1 MSDEALLELVYHG
14 REERN
19 LEYKQSMSWQE
30 PVTKAKIAK
39 SAMAMANLPDGG
51 AIVVGVEK
59 SGETHNPSGMEQS
72 HIESF
77 RQDEVMEYVNQRF
90 ADPYV
95 ELSVTPTLIGDNSFI
110 VIQVREFAQ
119 LPIICKNNGLE
130 NLRRGA
136 LYTRSR
142 VKHETI
148 EVRSQTELREI
159 LDLAVDK
166 EIRRLRSRGLLV
178 STEGTTSAEPDNQ
191 KFEQQREAL

>member
-19 LEYKQSMSWQE
+19 LEYKQSISWQE
-30 PVTKAKIAK
+30 PATKAKIAK

-51 AIVVGVEK
+51 AIVIGVEK
-59 SGETHNPSGMEQS
+59 VGEIYNPVGMEQI

-77 RQDEVMEYVNQRF
+77 RQDEVMEYVNYKF
-90 ADPYV
+90 ADPYI
-95 ELSVTPTLIGDNSFI
+95 ELSVTPVSSDDNHFL
-110 VIQVREFAQ
+110 VIQVHEFGQ
-119 LPIICKNNGLE
+119 LPVICKNNGLE

-148 EVRSQTELREI
+148 EVRSQTEMRET

-166 EIRRLRSRGLLV
+166 EVRRLRSRGLLV
-178 STEGTTSAEPDNQ
+178 FTGAATSSETDKQ
-191 KFEQQREAL
+191 EFEQQREGL